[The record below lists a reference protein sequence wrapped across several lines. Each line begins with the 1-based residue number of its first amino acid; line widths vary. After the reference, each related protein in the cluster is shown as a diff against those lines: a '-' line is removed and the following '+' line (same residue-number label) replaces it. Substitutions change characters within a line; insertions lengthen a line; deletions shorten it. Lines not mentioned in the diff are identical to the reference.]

1 MNEEII
7 KIIAQGG
14 SLSAIIVALVF
25 LLRAIK
31 DLIGAR
37 KNGELGKKIEEI
49 ETNHLKSL
57 EERID
62 KLEDR
67 VNNIAERLARL
78 EARIYN
84 KKKS

>member
-25 LLRAIK
+25 LLKAIK

-37 KNGELGKKIEEI
+37 KNGEIEKRIEEI

-57 EERID
+57 EERIER
-62 KLEDR
+62 LEDR
-67 VNNIAERLARL
+67 VNNIAERLAKL
-78 EARIYN
+78 EVKVYN
-84 KKKS
+84 KKRG